1 MLVDGP
7 QFYGVICNRNN
18 GLFND
23 ELCYILYCT
32 MKMGENNE
40 ILLKSGLKLDLV
52 AHCISV
58 CRKSRLNG
66 SIPQMIPQKPR
77 PRVTAGVAR

>member
-1 MLVDGP
+1 MFVDGP

-40 ILLKSGLKLDLV
+40 SLLESALK
-52 AHCISV
+52 
-58 CRKSRLNG
+58 
-66 SIPQMIPQKPR
+66 
-77 PRVTAGVAR
+77 